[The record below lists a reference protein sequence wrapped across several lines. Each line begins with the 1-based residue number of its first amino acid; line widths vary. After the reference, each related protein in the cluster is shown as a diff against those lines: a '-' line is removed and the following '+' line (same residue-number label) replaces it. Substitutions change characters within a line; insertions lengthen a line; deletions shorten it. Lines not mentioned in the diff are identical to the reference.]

1 MMEGL
6 AGSKKTNI
14 PGEMCMK
21 VIICDDNLKEQERY
35 SAMLKN
41 LATKHDV
48 LLELST
54 YDSAVPLL
62 FAADDPKF
70 SADLIFMDINMPSMH
85 GDEASKLLRERGYMS
100 DIVFLTVSKGHFL
113 KAFDVD
119 ALHYVVKGET
129 SDQEFERIF
138 LKALRSLNEKKQ
150 KYAAYY
156 GGGETRNIALSSIR
170 YYEIYRGIATVYYD
184 KDNSFQFPQMSL
196 QELENELSE
205 YGFFRIHKSYLV
217 ALSAIESLTYNEV
230 TLRNGTKLPLS
241 RKKYSELKDILLPKS
256 EGQAES
262 QSKTQTIPPDK
273 GGDNN

>member
-1 MMEGL
+1 
-6 AGSKKTNI
+6 
-14 PGEMCMK
+14 MK

-35 SAMLKN
+35 LAMLKR
-41 LATKHDV
+41 LAEKHDIA
-48 LLELST
+48 LEVTT

-62 FAADDPKF
+62 FAVEDSKF
-70 SADLIFMDINMPSMH
+70 DADLIFMDINMPNIS
-85 GDEASKLLRERGYMS
+85 GDEASERLRERGYMN

-138 LKALRSLNEKKQ
+138 LKAVRSLSSKKQ

-156 GGGETRNIALSSIR
+156 GGGETRNIPLNSIR
-170 YYEIYRGIATVYYD
+170 YYEIYRGIVTVYYD
-184 KDNSFQFPQMSL
+184 KENSFQFPQMSL

-230 TLRNGTKLPLS
+230 SLRDGTKLPIS
-241 RKKYSELKDILLPKS
+241 RRKYSELRDILLLRS
-256 EGQAES
+256 EGAADNQT
-262 QSKTQTIPPDK
+262 KTKAATPDK
-273 GGDNN
+273 GGDDN